1 MKMTS
6 ELLARKITEVLIEKK
21 ALDVRM
27 FNVGEDNAI
36 TDYYINATGRSSRNV
51 ASLADEVTYRMGLEG
66 RVEDRIEGRAG
77 NSWLLIDYGDVIVN
91 IFDRES
97 RDFYN
102 LDRLLPESSRVDIT
116 DIIDTV
122 DKKFD
127 INSKEEEQK

>member
-27 FNVGEDNAI
+27 FNVGEDNTI

-102 LDRLLPESSRVDIT
+102 LDRLLPESARVDIT

>member
-102 LDRLLPESSRVDIT
+102 LDRLLPESARVDIT

>member
-1 MKMTS
+1 MTS

-66 RVEDRIEGRAG
+66 RAEDRIEGRAG

-102 LDRLLPESSRVDIT
+102 LDRLLPESARVDIT